1 MKIGFKPTLYKL
13 EGKQADF
20 IVWGVA
26 IPGFIQVVLRQ
37 MMLGETLYVKY
48 WPQLG
53 EKELAKILLTRKNEA
68 LVQFLMHQPLN
79 KLKDPV

>member
-1 MKIGFKPTLYKL
+1 
-13 EGKQADF
+13 
-20 IVWGVA
+20 
-26 IPGFIQVVLRQ
+26 

-53 EKELAKILLTRKNEA
+53 EKELAKILLTRENEA